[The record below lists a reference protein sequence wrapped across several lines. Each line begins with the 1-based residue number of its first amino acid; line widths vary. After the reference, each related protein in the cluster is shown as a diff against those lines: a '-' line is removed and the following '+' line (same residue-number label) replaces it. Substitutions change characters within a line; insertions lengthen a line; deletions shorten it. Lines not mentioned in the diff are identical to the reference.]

1 MIPDH
6 LIRLIAENL
15 RTNRGKFK
23 SDPRFREVVNINLL
37 RLTSDNKSILKQ
49 AEKANQA
56 AELLLERE
64 QDTRSQLEAQ
74 ISKIKKQLEVF
85 RDETSFE
92 LVSIKDKSRE
102 EQKTFSEMKF
112 QLEQN
117 MKDMENTIKSFE
129 SKLEGKIF
137 RRPKTDLNSKT
148 IIKSSY

>member
-1 MIPDH
+1 M
-6 LIRLIAENL
+6 
-15 RTNRGKFK
+15 
-23 SDPRFREVVNINLL
+23 
-37 RLTSDNKSILKQ
+37 KQ

-117 MKDMENTIKSFE
+117 MKDMENTIKTFE
-129 SKLEGKIF
+129 SKLEGMIWDIP
-137 RRPKTDLNSKT
+137 RRIWTFYTLVSITLSQWRN
-148 IIKSSY
+148 

>member
-1 MIPDH
+1 MSRP
-6 LIRLIAENL
+6 N
-15 RTNRGKFK
+15 
-23 SDPRFREVVNINLL
+23 
-37 RLTSDNKSILKQ
+37 SDNKSILKQ

-92 LVSIKDKSRE
+92 LVSLKDKSRE

-129 SKLEGKIF
+129 DKLEGMILRVSDNL
-137 RRPKTDLNSKT
+137 RRNLTITASHLNTVTHFDISN
-148 IIKSSY
+148 

>member
-1 MIPDH
+1 MSRP
-6 LIRLIAENL
+6 N
-15 RTNRGKFK
+15 
-23 SDPRFREVVNINLL
+23 
-37 RLTSDNKSILKQ
+37 SDNKSILKQ

-92 LVSIKDKSRE
+92 LVSLKDKSRE

-129 SKLEGKIF
+129 DKLEGMILRVSDNL
-137 RRPKTDLNSKT
+137 RRNFTITASHLNTVTHFDISN
-148 IIKSSY
+148 